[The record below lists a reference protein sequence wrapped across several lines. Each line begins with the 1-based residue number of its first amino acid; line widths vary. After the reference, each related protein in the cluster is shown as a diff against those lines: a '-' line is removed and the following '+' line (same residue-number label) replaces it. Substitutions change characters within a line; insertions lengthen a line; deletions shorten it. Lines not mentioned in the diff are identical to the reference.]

1 MATAKGNHDMEPR
14 LGAGGLRR
22 VAVVLMLLLCCA
34 QHLVGFRHNAGSA
47 HLFRGWKKAPL
58 ESAFRRVTLL
68 PCVMMDHIYAKSR
81 VDSDDDLD
89 LSDFELIL
97 DGIYVFS
104 KKFGDCHVPVKFEVP
119 EEDPWPA
126 KLHKF
131 ALGKRLKKILSS
143 QDFFDHHQDKV
154 AAIQEL
160 GMEPSVKTLVDDWS
174 AITLAMRHYKKEYG
188 SLRVPSKFVV
198 PDSDDWP
205 RLTRGL
211 KLGVR
216 VAAIRSAGRY
226 VKDHPERKQELDDLE
241 FEWRL
246 REMSSTNGQV
256 SSAELFEQI
265 CEALAIYKEH
275 VDKELSVSQTF
286 VVPSQEPWP
295 EHLWKLQL
303 GSMVVSIRD
312 KDPIV
317 AEHPDRQERLN
328 KLGFIWEESG
338 RALFSKKRFE
348 MVFAAL
354 VKYKEMNGDL
364 FVPQAFCVPS
374 EAPWPEASWGLK
386 LGARVNAIRS
396 QGTLVANAP
405 ERREL
410 LDQLGFTWE
419 LPSHIKR
426 EKRRKADEGT
436 ALETA
441 GGYSAA
447 DGGGLGEPPAG
458 KSYNKPGPKPT
469 PYTLAGAGEDSG
481 ENFGGSFTL
490 PRDSGGTP
498 VSEISGSSG
507 TVRVSDLRLPGKLSG
522 ERRSTLDF
530 DLSRMFEPDAYREV
544 AAEALRLYMLDR
556 EFSDDPD
563 VRQFSHFEGH
573 LNAENFH
580 HAISRKI
587 PADDVKWMKKV
598 GYRILEFGRFS
609 WDDVATCLEI
619 YHNKHGHVDVPHD
632 FVIDE
637 AAILGG
643 SGTVEESGG
652 EEGEREE
659 SSTGSAESGEGITG
673 GGFGGVEGKV
683 FKFPEH
689 LEDLALGEA
698 VAGLRSGDIDGLED
712 ATRRKFLD
720 GLGFDWGDKNKYQR
734 YRFVPM
740 IMGLKLYKHL
750 FGFPMPQADFVV
762 PDEPQWPYWMANM
775 PLGEWAAVAR
785 VQQSMIEEHYPERRD
800 MLNAMEFLWWV
811 PVGQLKEKWYKPVR

>member
-1 MATAKGNHDMEPR
+1 MEPR
-14 LGAGGLRR
+14 LGGLR
-22 VAVVLMLLLCCA
+22 ALASCCAMHWLLLLCCV
-34 QHLVGFRHNAGSA
+34 QHLSGFLHHAGSV
-47 HLFRGWKKAPL
+47 HLQNRGWKTSTPIVVVDAAL
-58 ESAFRRVTLL
+58 RRGTLL

-81 VDSDDDLD
+81 VDSDEDLD

-126 KLHKF
+126 TLHRF

-143 QDFFDHHQDKV
+143 QEFFDHHQDKV

-160 GMEPSVKTLVDDWS
+160 GMEPSVKTMVDDWT
-174 AITLAMRHYKKEYG
+174 AIILAMRHYKGEYG
-188 SLRVPSKFVV
+188 TLRVPSKFVV
-198 PDSDDWP
+198 PDTDEWP

-246 REMSSTNGQV
+246 REMSITNGQV

-265 CEALAIYKEH
+265 CDALAIYKEH
-275 VDKELSVSQTF
+275 VDKDLSINPTF
-286 VVPSQEPWP
+286 VVPSQNPWP

-317 AEHPDRQERLN
+317 AEHPDREERLN
-328 KLGFIWEESG
+328 KMGFVWEESG

-348 MVFAAL
+348 MVFATL
-354 VKYKEMNGDL
+354 VKYKEVYGDL

-374 EAPWPEASWGLK
+374 EAPWPESSWGLK

-426 EKRRKADEGT
+426 EKRRKADEGA
-436 ALETA
+436 ALEAA
-441 GGYSAA
+441 GGYSPV
-447 DGGGLGEPPAG
+447 DGGGLGEPPVG

-469 PYTLAGAGEDSG
+469 PYTLAGAGEDAA
-481 ENFGGSFTL
+481 ENFGGSFAL
-490 PRDSGGTP
+490 PRNSSGGAPT
-498 VSEISGSSG
+498 SEISGSSG
-507 TVRVSDLRLPGKLSG
+507 TVRVSDLRLPGKLTG

-609 WDDVATCLEI
+609 WEDVASCLEI
-619 YHNKHGHVDVPHD
+619 YHKKHGHVDVPHD
-632 FVIDE
+632 FIVDE
-637 AAILGG
+637 AAILGEG
-643 SGTVEESGG
+643 GESVEGGENEDGEEGCEGISGG
-652 EEGEREE
+652 EY
-659 SSTGSAESGEGITG
+659 GSGAGN
-673 GGFGGVEGKV
+673 FL
-683 FKFPEH
+683 KFPEH

-712 ATRRKFLD
+712 GTRRKFLD
-720 GLGFDWGDKNKYQR
+720 GLGFDWGDKSKYQR

-785 VQQSMIEEHYPERRD
+785 VQQHMMEEHYPERRD

-811 PVGQLKEKWYKPVR
+811 PVGHLKEKYYKPLR